1 MNANP
6 KLFRNFRQNITA
18 STPTTLQ
25 IPQALNNF
33 TKENCILEKLE
44 AKLLMIFSRKSLGGP
59 LPKSPK
65 NIVIDINLCCSYFPS
80 QHTQQTGH
88 DLIQGVFFNWPPPE
102 SSKYKKVNLG

>member
-33 TKENCILEKLE
+33 TKENCIFSEIK
-44 AKLLMIFSRKSLGGP
+44 KCLLLATAGTLMNKGLNKTKQRI
-59 LPKSPK
+59 
-65 NIVIDINLCCSYFPS
+65 
-80 QHTQQTGH
+80 
-88 DLIQGVFFNWPPPE
+88 
-102 SSKYKKVNLG
+102 YKQRIRHLTKHCLV

>member
-33 TKENCILEKLE
+33 TKENCVLEKIG
-44 AKLLMIFSRKSLGGP
+44 AKLNKCPGKVLKKRERTTKNDWSGPEDIFLAFHSLQLITSRYDHTLG
-59 LPKSPK
+59 
-65 NIVIDINLCCSYFPS
+65 
-80 QHTQQTGH
+80 
-88 DLIQGVFFNWPPPE
+88 
-102 SSKYKKVNLG
+102 

>member
-6 KLFRNFRQNITA
+6 KLFRNFRQNITTA

-33 TKENCILEKLE
+33 TKENCILEKVE
-44 AKLLMIFSRKSLGGP
+44 AKLLLIFPGNAWGGP
-59 LPKSPK
+59 LPKLTNK
-65 NIVIDINLCCSYFPS
+65 YGIDIIFCSCYFPS

-88 DLIQGVFFNWPPPE
+88 V
-102 SSKYKKVNLG
+102 